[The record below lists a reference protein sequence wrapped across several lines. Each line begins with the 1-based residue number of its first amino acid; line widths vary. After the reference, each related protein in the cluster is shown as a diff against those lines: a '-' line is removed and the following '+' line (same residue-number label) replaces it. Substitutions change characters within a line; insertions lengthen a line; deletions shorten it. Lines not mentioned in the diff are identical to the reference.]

1 MESTYFFPFLAN
13 TVGVYQKDIAKRYYN
28 LVLVMWQCLYS
39 DLNKGKSV
47 YLLYS
52 MTQRCCLLHLIK
64 QNYLLKSFL
73 RTLILMTRVSL
84 YLFSPFRTNLKL
96 HNIFIT
102 PKMVQN
108 VIINLERCLV
118 LIVSQWLF

>member
-64 QNYLLKSFL
+64 QNYLLKTFL

-118 LIVSQWLF
+118 LIVSQWRF

>member
-39 DLNKGKSV
+39 DLNKGKFV

-64 QNYLLKSFL
+64 QNYLLKTFL

-118 LIVSQWLF
+118 LIVSQWRF